1 MTFHELP
8 CSLQQ
13 QDSRWKSDK
22 FIGAKT
28 FETAKIFQILTHL
41 FLANFKQ
48 NTITH
53 RGLLMGDSSNS
64 AALEQLPKECPTRR
78 GPESR
83 DWGVPGQSK
92 SQEELV
98 HQHTTELGG
107 QPGFEPTVWTS
118 SSDPAR
124 AGNFDITTETTY
136 SQFGASNWNRF
147 SQENQYYHKV
157 FERLGTWSGL
167 LSNMT

>member
-8 CSLQQ
+8 
-13 QDSRWKSDK
+13 DSPGSITKEVFDK
-22 FIGAKT
+22 KVYQG
-28 FETAKIFQILTHL
+28 
-41 FLANFKQ
+41 
-48 NTITH
+48 
-53 RGLLMGDSSNS
+53 R
-64 AALEQLPKECPTRR
+64 PTRR

-147 SQENQYYHKV
+147 LTGKAVLSQGIWKTRDLKWLTFQHDV
-157 FERLGTWSGL
+157 TWGGSYNGGFPQQ
-167 LSNMT
+167 TIEIGGKPTI